1 MVYGSIMSTGRRES
15 PSPNAYPADVA
26 REILQGGK
34 TSESDT
40 NDSDDDGSEERGQSG
55 TKGTGSAG

>member
-1 MVYGSIMSTGRRES
+1 MSSGRRET
-15 PSPNAYPADVA
+15 PNPNADPADVA
-26 REILQGGK
+26 REILQGGQ